1 MISSVIQGKLD
12 NMITDSYAVTI
23 ESVIEQCVNTSDN
36 ESEVKLKK
44 IDKNKIG
51 IQKMSRLKLKKRLYN
66 AVKKS

>member
-1 MISSVIQGKLD
+1 
-12 NMITDSYAVTI
+12 MITDSYAVTI
-23 ESVIEQCVNTSDN
+23 ESVIEKCVNTSDN
-36 ESEVKLKK
+36 ESEVKFKK